1 MQQRAQADGVRI
13 GELGRRIGVAPA
25 TLRAW
30 EQRYGIPR
38 PARSRAGQR
47 LYGPEQERRLRRML
61 ALMAEGFSP
70 QVAARM
76 ALQEHSGPQP
86 APTVAAVDGPAGELR
101 AALESLDERAAHA
114 ALDRL
119 LAAYALDTVI
129 GRVVLPLLAEV
140 GDRWATGEL
149 SVGQEHF
156 ASALLAGRLRG
167 LGHALDLGGGPRAL
181 LACPP
186 GERHELG
193 LLCFAVALRARGWR
207 VTYLGADTPLGA
219 VGDAARLAE
228 PDLLVLTATM
238 PTVLPACADGLAAL
252 AAELPL
258 ALGGRGATPGVASRA
273 GARLLADD
281 VLRAADDLAAAPAT
295 GAG

>member
-1 MQQRAQADGVRI
+1 MQERGPADGVRI

-47 LYGPEQERRLRRML
+47 LYGPDQERRLRRML
-61 ALMAEGFSP
+61 ALMAEGFAP

-76 ALQEHSGPQP
+76 ALHAEAEPRP
-86 APTVAAVDGPAGELR
+86 ARTAVALDGPGADLR
-101 AALESLDERAAHA
+101 AALDGLDERAAHA

-119 LAAYALDTVI
+119 LAAYTLDTVI
-129 GRVVLPLLAEV
+129 GRVVLPLLAGL
-140 GDRWATGEL
+140 GDRWATGDL

-156 ASALLAGRLRG
+156 ASALLAGRLRS
-167 LGHALDLGGGPRAL
+167 LGHALDLGAGPRAL

-207 VTYLGADTPLGA
+207 ITYLGADTPLDAIGE
-219 VGDAARLAE
+219 AARLAE
-228 PDLLVLTATM
+228 AELLVLAATM

-252 AAELPL
+252 AADRPL
-258 ALGGRGATPGVASRA
+258 ALGGRGAAPALASRV
-273 GARLLADD
+273 GARLLPDD
-281 VLRAADDLAAAPAT
+281 LLRAADDLAASPV
-295 GAG
+295 AG

>member
-1 MQQRAQADGVRI
+1 MQERAPAVGVRI

-30 EQRYGIPR
+30 EQRYGMPPR

-47 LYGPEQERRLRRML
+47 LYGPDHERRLRRML

-76 ALQEHSGPQP
+76 ALHEQAEPQP
-86 APTVAAVDGPAGELR
+86 ARTSAAVDGPAGELR
-101 AALESLDERAAHA
+101 AALDALDERAADA

-119 LAAYALDTVI
+119 LAAYAPDTVI

-156 ASALLAGRLRG
+156 ASALLTGRLRG

-207 VTYLGADTPLGA
+207 VTYLGADTPIDGMR
-219 VGDAARLAE
+219 DAARLAE
-228 PDLLVLTATM
+228 PDLLVVAATM

-252 AAELPL
+252 AAEWPL
-258 ALGGRGATPGVASRA
+258 ALGGRGAAPAAASRA
-273 GARLLADD
+273 GARLLPDD
-281 VLRAADDLAAAPAT
+281 VLRAADDLAASPV
-295 GAG
+295 AG

>member
-1 MQQRAQADGVRI
+1 MQERATADGVRI

-47 LYGPEQERRLRRML
+47 LYGPDQERRLRRML

-76 ALQEHSGPQP
+76 ALQERAEPQP
-86 APTVAAVDGPAGELR
+86 ARTVAAVDGPAGELR
-101 AALESLDERAAHA
+101 GALDALDERAAHA

-129 GRVVLPLLAEV
+129 DRVVLPLLAEV

-207 VTYLGADTPLGA
+207 VTYLGADTPIDA
-219 VGDAARLAE
+219 MRDAARLAE
-228 PDLLVLTATM
+228 PDLLVVAATM
-238 PTVLPACADGLAAL
+238 PAVLPACADGLAAL
-252 AAELPL
+252 AAERPL
-258 ALGGRGATPGVASRA
+258 ALGGRGVAPAIAARA
-273 GARLLADD
+273 GARLLPDE
-281 VLRAADDLAAAPAT
+281 VLRAADDLAASPV
-295 GAG
+295 AG